1 MLPGRAAGDT
11 PTVVSLRL
19 HCGFRGVR
27 EKRSRTFSGQSVH
40 IPSLENECP
49 TVAVDRET
57 NYENDPLAVS
67 AIYLQR
73 AITAGS
79 RSPSALVGISRHDFG
94 RKIGKIHLD
103 KSWLSFALTEPCPQG
118 LSSERTSQEFLPA
131 RLVILIQILRTNRV
145 GYGGTVDN
153 SNGLSLATSESWW
166 WRASWRYRRC
176 SQPPTSATAA
186 EGRGRG
192 HPRTLSHG
200 RRDRPATGGTG

>member
-1 MLPGRAAGDT
+1 MKGQRPGSYVAITTVASDAWMLPGRAAGDT

-79 RSPSALVGISRHDFG
+79 RGPSALVGIS
-94 RKIGKIHLD
+94 
-103 KSWLSFALTEPCPQG
+103 PP
-118 LSSERTSQEFLPA
+118 
-131 RLVILIQILRTNRV
+131 RLRAKNR
-145 GYGGTVDN
+145 
-153 SNGLSLATSESWW
+153 
-166 WRASWRYRRC
+166 
-176 SQPPTSATAA
+176 
-186 EGRGRG
+186 
-192 HPRTLSHG
+192 
-200 RRDRPATGGTG
+200 